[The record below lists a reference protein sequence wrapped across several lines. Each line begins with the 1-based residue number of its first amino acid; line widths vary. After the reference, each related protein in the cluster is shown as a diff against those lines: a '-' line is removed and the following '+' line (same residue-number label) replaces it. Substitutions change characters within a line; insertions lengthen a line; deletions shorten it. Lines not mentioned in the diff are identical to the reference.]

1 MVQQKRK
8 PKAASKK
15 TQRTPRR
22 KPPPKGQKKAA
33 SRASPSLGPTGAKK
47 KQAAR
52 VFRAEPG
59 AREKPPGRPEQ
70 RQAFFAD
77 ARHATDAL
85 AEELGE
91 GFVLNATSGEDTEE
105 YYERE
110 REEEEGGPFLE
121 TSARTEF
128 AYGIDESNPEDAE
141 PAPWPAVSPG
151 QPPPH
156 RPGGPR

>member
-1 MVQQKRK
+1 MVRKRSK
-8 PKAASKK
+8 PTRVKAS
-15 TQRTPRR
+15 TPRKRRATAKAGPRRVSAPTKHPVSSAPDVGLR
-22 KPPPKGQKKAA
+22 K
-33 SRASPSLGPTGAKK
+33 
-47 KQAAR
+47 
-52 VFRAEPG
+52 
-59 AREKPPGRPEQ
+59 KPPGRPEQ
-70 RQAFFAD
+70 RPAFFAD

-91 GFVLNATSGEDTEE
+91 GFVLNVTSGEDTEE
-105 YYERE
+105 FYERE

-128 AYGIDESNPEDAE
+128 AYGVDDSNPEDAE

>member
-1 MVQQKRK
+1 MATKRRK
-8 PKAASKK
+8 EKTASKK
-15 TQRTPRR
+15 ARSTPGRKARATGPTRTVKRAAASSSGPSSA
-22 KPPPKGQKKAA
+22 KKKAA
-33 SRASPSLGPTGAKK
+33 RAPRP
-47 KQAAR
+47 
-52 VFRAEPG
+52 EPG

-91 GFVLNATSGEDTEE
+91 GFVLSATSGEDPEE

-121 TSARTEF
+121 TSAHTEF
-128 AYGIDESNPEDAE
+128 AYGVDESNPEDAE

>member
-1 MVQQKRK
+1 MGRKRSPPKRVKTRASRK
-8 PKAASKK
+8 PARSGKRTASAS
-15 TQRTPRR
+15 PRR
-22 KPPPKGQKKAA
+22 PTSAKSFSAPE
-33 SRASPSLGPTGAKK
+33 ASP
-47 KQAAR
+47 
-52 VFRAEPG
+52 
-59 AREKPPGRPEQ
+59 REKPPGRPEQ
-70 RQAFFAD
+70 RKAFFAD

-91 GFVLNATSGEDTEE
+91 GFVLNVTSGEDTEE

-121 TSARTEF
+121 TSARTEL
-128 AYGIDESNPEDAE
+128 AYGVDESNPEDAE

-156 RPGGPR
+156 RSGGPR

>member
-1 MVQQKRK
+1 MATKKRK
-8 PKAASKK
+8 AKASSKK
-15 TQRTPRR
+15 AHHTPRR
-22 KPPPKGQKKAA
+22 KTRASDQMRTAKKAA
-33 SRASPSLGPTGAKK
+33 SSVRPSRTKKRTPRAPK
-47 KQAAR
+47 
-52 VFRAEPG
+52 VEPG

-91 GFVLNATSGEDTEE
+91 GFVLSVTSGEDPEE

-121 TSARTEF
+121 TSAHTEF
-128 AYGIDESNPEDAE
+128 AYGVDESNPEDAE

>member
-1 MVQQKRK
+1 MASKKRK
-8 PKAASKK
+8 PVAASKK
-15 TQRTPRR
+15 ARPTPRR
-22 KPPPKGQKKAA
+22 KTALKRQSKAGHRAA
-33 SRASPSLGPTGAKK
+33 SARGPAAAKK
-47 KQAAR
+47 RKPVPVVR
-52 VFRAEPG
+52 PEPG

-128 AYGIDESNPEDAE
+128 AYGVDESNPEDAE

>member
-1 MVQQKRK
+1 MSMATKKRK
-8 PKAASKK
+8 PSAASKK
-15 TQRTPRR
+15 VRPAPRRRPPPSSPKTTGQRTASAVGAASR
-22 KPPPKGQKKAA
+22 KKAA
-33 SRASPSLGPTGAKK
+33 RALRP
-47 KQAAR
+47 
-52 VFRAEPG
+52 EPG

-91 GFVLNATSGEDTEE
+91 GFVLSATAGEDTEE

-128 AYGIDESNPEDAE
+128 AYGVDESNPEDAE
-141 PAPWPAVSPG
+141 PAPWPAVSAG

>member
-1 MVQQKRK
+1 MATKKRK
-8 PKAASKK
+8 QKAASKQ
-15 TQRTPRR
+15 TRNTPRR
-22 KPPPKGQKKAA
+22 KARATGQTRTAKKAT
-33 SRASPSLGPTGAKK
+33 SSIGPSIRKK
-47 KQAAR
+47 KAP
-52 VFRAEPG
+52 RAPRPEPG

-91 GFVLNATSGEDTEE
+91 GFVLSATSGEDPEE

-128 AYGIDESNPEDAE
+128 AYGVDESNPEDAE